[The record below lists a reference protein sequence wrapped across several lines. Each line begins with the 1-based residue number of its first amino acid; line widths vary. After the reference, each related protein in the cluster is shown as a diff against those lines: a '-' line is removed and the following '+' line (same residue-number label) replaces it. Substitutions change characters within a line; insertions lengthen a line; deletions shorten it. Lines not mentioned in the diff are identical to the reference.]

1 MKRTSLV
8 VAVWARGCLRLWV
21 QEGHGVFHDAVRIR
35 TGEVGSQEALLI
47 VAEALAGLLVNVE
60 HLHMS

>member
-1 MKRTSLV
+1 V

-35 TGEVGSQEALLI
+35 MGEVGSREALLI
-47 VAEALAGLLVNVE
+47 LEALAELLVEAE
-60 HLHMS
+60 HLHVN